1 MRMNTRIG
9 PTTTTSHAPSV
20 NLVTAKI
27 STTNAVVTPAE
38 KLITSRLRQPRSLCV
53 RWYLDIPKPAIEN
66 PVNTPI
72 A

>member
-1 MRMNTRIG
+1 M
-9 PTTTTSHAPSV
+9 

-27 STTNAVVTPAE
+27 STTSALSTPAE
-38 KLITSRLRQPRSLCV
+38 KLITRRRRQPGSLCLV
-53 RWYLDIPKPAIEN
+53 WYLAIPKPAIEN

>member
-1 MRMNTRIG
+1 MNTRMG

-20 NLVTAKI
+20 NFVTAKI
-27 STTNAVVTPAE
+27 STTNPVITPAE
-38 KLITSRLRQPRSLCV
+38 KLMTSRRRQPGSLCR

-66 PVNTPI
+66 PVKTPI